1 MRGGLTVLLVNRLA
15 FTLLAMLLSHS
26 VLANQTIQL
35 YTVDYP
41 PYTMIDENGVISG
54 IDVEVT
60 QAAFAAVGINADIQ
74 TAPWKRILKSIQHG
88 RMAGTVTCS
97 KRAGRD
103 QFILFSDVLSEAFQ
117 SAVMRLDRD
126 DADIVGF
133 DDLSNVQVSVVEGW
147 GIQKEL
153 QQAGIAH
160 SLVPDV
166 DSGIRS
172 LVYRNIDVFY
182 NAGLVTI
189 YRARQLGL
197 QEKIKIKRLKG
208 KESTQYHLCMSKA
221 YPDADVLLEKFNEG
235 LRLIKR
241 NGQYQAIYDRYL

>member
-1 MRGGLTVLLVNRLA
+1 MKLFNRLA
-15 FTLLAMLLSHS
+15 IFVAALLLPQ
-26 VLANQTIQL
+26 VGIANQTVQL

-41 PYTMIDENGVISG
+41 PYSLIDEKGAISG

-74 TAPWKRILKSIQHG
+74 TAPWKRILKSIRHG

-103 QFILFSDVLSEAFQ
+103 QFILFSDVLSEANQ
-117 SAVMRLDRD
+117 SAVMRLDRSD
-126 DADIVGF
+126 DDIVNF
-133 DDLSNVQVSVVEGW
+133 EDLREVSVSVVDGW

-160 SLVPDV
+160 SVVPDV

-172 LVYRNIDVFY
+172 LIYRNVDVFY
-182 NAGLVTI
+182 NAGLVTN
-189 YRARQLGL
+189 YRARKLGL
-197 QEKIKIKRLKG
+197 QDEIKIKRLKG
-208 KESTQYHLCMSKA
+208 MHSTQYHLCLSKA
-221 YPDADVLLEKFNEG
+221 YPKAEVLLEKFNEG
-235 LRLIKR
+235 LRLIKS

>member
-1 MRGGLTVLLVNRLA
+1 VTLFNRMVIPLVVLL
-15 FTLLAMLLSHS
+15 LSP
-26 VLANQTIQL
+26 VVKANQTVQL
-35 YTVDYP
+35 YSVAYP
-41 PYTMIDENGVISG
+41 PYTIIDEKNVISG

-74 TAPWKRILKSIQHG
+74 TAPWKRILKSIRHG

-97 KRAGRD
+97 KRAGRE
-103 QFILFSDVLSEAFQ
+103 QFILFSDVLSEANQ
-117 SAVMRLDRD
+117 SAVMRLDRSD
-126 DADIVGF
+126 DDIVSF
-133 DDLSNVQVSVVEGW
+133 DDLRDVSVSVVDGW

-153 QQAGIAH
+153 KQAGIAH
-160 SLVPDV
+160 SVVPDV

-182 NAGLVTI
+182 NAGLVTN

-197 QEKIKIKRLKG
+197 QDKIKIKRLKG
-208 KESTQYHLCMSKA
+208 KQSTQYHLCLSKA
-221 YPDADVLLEKFNEG
+221 YPEADVLLEKFNEG
-235 LRLIKR
+235 LRLIKS

>member
-1 MRGGLTVLLVNRLA
+1 MTLFNRLA
-15 FTLLAMLLSHS
+15 MSIVILLLSPF
-26 VLANQTIQL
+26 AIAKQTIQL
-35 YTVDYP
+35 YSVDYP
-41 PYTMIDENGVISG
+41 PYTIIDDKGVISG

-74 TAPWKRILKSIQHG
+74 TAPWKRILKSIRHG

-103 QFILFSDVLSEAFQ
+103 QFILFSDVLSEANQ
-117 SAVMRLDRD
+117 SAVMRLERSD
-126 DADIVGF
+126 DDIVSF
-133 DDLSNVQVSVVEGW
+133 DDLGKVEVSVVDGW

-160 SLVPDV
+160 SIVPDV

-172 LVYRNIDVFY
+172 LVYRNVDVFY
-182 NAGLVTI
+182 NAGLVTN

-197 QEKIKIKRLKG
+197 QDKIKIKRLKG
-208 KESTQYHLCMSKA
+208 KQSTQYHLCLSKA
-221 YPDADVLLEKFNEG
+221 YPNAEVLLEKFNEG
-235 LRLIKR
+235 LRLIKS
-241 NGQYQAIYDRYL
+241 NGQYQVIYDRYL